1 MRGAGVR
8 SCQRRS
14 AVPSSPNRS
23 FPGIVQRSR
32 PVAETARPYGPGP
45 CGPWAVGRGT
55 AHRAPRAGDGEFLEH
70 RGRRR
75 PRRLK
80 TEPPRGP
87 GRGPDGSRAP
97 RRKRRPS
104 PAPGAPGEHHGRIHP
119 QRRRQPPPSGPVPR
133 RDGSIPDP
141 AVTPGTTGPPAQ
153 RQPEEDRTPAAT
165 GARFFDE
172 SEQTCGHRPHPR
184 AGPVTG
190 SGPGRQSVLKIMTT
204 NDMAPLSAQGEDPS
218 PRPRA
223 ADLPGRPGQTPA
235 GIMLPTR
242 LR

>member
-80 TEPPRGP
+80 AEPPRGP

-119 QRRRQPPPSGPVPR
+119 QRRRQPPRRVHAPV
-133 RDGSIPDP
+133 GESIQIRLLRLARPTLAGNSP
-141 AVTPGTTGPPAQ
+141 EKTGPRP
-153 RQPEEDRTPAAT
+153 PPSPGSSTSPS
-165 GARFFDE
+165 RF
-172 SEQTCGHRPHPR
+172 CGHRPHPGRTRPPRNPSQR
-184 AGPVTG
+184 ARA
-190 SGPGRQSVLKIMTT
+190 SGRSWP
-204 NDMAPLSAQGEDPS
+204 
-218 PRPRA
+218 
-223 ADLPGRPGQTPA
+223 QTA
-235 GIMLPTR
+235 
-242 LR
+242 